1 MNALALELKR
11 TGVGLKGLLK
21 CYGVSDVHELSFE
34 NWKDAMEKLKAKPGV
49 NLKPVNTTPPD
60 DVGEGLPWN
69 TPER

>member
-1 MNALALELKR
+1 M
-11 TGVGLKGLLK
+11 
-21 CYGVSDVHELSFE
+21 SDVHELSFE
-34 NWKDAMEKLKAKPGV
+34 NWKDAMEKLKAKPDV

>member
-1 MNALALELKR
+1 
-11 TGVGLKGLLK
+11 
-21 CYGVSDVHELSFE
+21 
-34 NWKDAMEKLKAKPGV
+34 MEKLKAKPDV